1 MTPIVVNCHM
11 QLGSRLSLASITS
24 IFQMVDMGTKED
36 MLNEGINFILELKEV
51 LYIILV
57 VEVKVAELTICL
69 QAFGFIFLGQFTKF

>member
-1 MTPIVVNCHM
+1 
-11 QLGSRLSLASITS
+11 
-24 IFQMVDMGTKED
+24 MVDMGTKED